1 MKKYFISVYAIGCFT
16 FLISQNISAQQL
28 KIGVFDIDGIVRV
41 LPEYKTIDSL
51 MHIFEED
58 SLQLQYYTFLDS
70 LLQKGCDGLMG
81 MSESERKKIDS
92 LNTARN
98 STFIALAYRLQVA
111 SKQDSIKR
119 RTFAEP
125 LYTKVTT
132 AFLKI
137 VEEGKYNYILKPS
150 AITYTPGIDSLFIL
164 VAKELQLTYL
174 PASLLNANQLSH

>member
-1 MKKYFISVYAIGCFT
+1 MKKYFKSACAIGSFT

-28 KIGVFDIDGIVRV
+28 KIGVFDIDGMVRV

-92 LNTARN
+92 LKHCEKLNVYYTCIPA
-98 STFIALAYRLQVA
+98 AG
-111 SKQDSIKR
+111 SIKTR
-119 RTFAEP
+119 QHKAKNVCRT
-125 LYTKVTT
+125 
-132 AFLKI
+132 I
-137 VEEGKYNYILKPS
+137 VQKSNNRFS
-150 AITYTPGIDSLFIL
+150 QNS
-164 VAKELQLTYL
+164 
-174 PASLLNANQLSH
+174 